1 MHRITGIKA
10 GTDETFLKPPHPDT
24 VYMMSSSW
32 EHQPHSLWNT
42 GVGCEFCRIIANE
55 APARVVY
62 QDDDVMVIHNRL
74 RWVPVMLLVM
84 PKKHM
89 SQEEMWQDSVMA
101 RVADV
106 AVQMGKA
113 HCPGG
118 FRLLSNFGHDGM
130 QSQAHGH
137 LHVLGGA
144 HMGRYV

>member
-1 MHRITGIKA
+1 M
-10 GTDETFLKPPHPDT
+10 
-24 VYMMSSSW
+24 
-32 EHQPHSLWNT
+32 
-42 GVGCEFCRIIANE
+42 
-55 APARVVY
+55 VY
-62 QDDDVMVIHNRL
+62 QDDDVIVIKNRL

-89 SQEEMWQDSVMA
+89 SQEQMWQDPVMA

-113 HCPGG
+113 HCTGG
-118 FRLLSNFGHDGM
+118 FRLLSNFGHEAM